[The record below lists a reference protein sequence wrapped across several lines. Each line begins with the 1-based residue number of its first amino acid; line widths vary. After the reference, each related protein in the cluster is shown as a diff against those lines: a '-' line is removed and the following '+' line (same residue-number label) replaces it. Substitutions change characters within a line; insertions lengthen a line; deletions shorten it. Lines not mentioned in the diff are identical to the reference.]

1 MSRTDKTDPFWV
13 RLRSMGVD
21 EYESPHSKG
30 YSRWTFDVPRDF
42 KWSNAEQG
50 AGPGEVRWAKRYRSK
65 RNRRRD
71 VPHTSMRGYG
81 YGEEN
86 YKFR

>member
-1 MSRTDKTDPFWV
+1 MAHTDKTDPFWV
-13 RLRSMGVD
+13 RLGYTRE
-21 EYESPHSKG
+21 EYEDN
-30 YSRWTFDVPRDF
+30 YSYFDVPRSF
-42 KWSNAEQG
+42 RWTNSEHGK
-50 AGPGEVRWAKRYRSK
+50 GPKQIRWAKRYRSK

-86 YKFR
+86 YKYN

>member
-1 MSRTDKTDPFWV
+1 MAHTDKTDPFWV
-13 RLRSMGVD
+13 RLGMTREEFKD
-21 EYESPHSKG
+21 
-30 YSRWTFDVPRDF
+30 YSFFTDVPPGF
-42 KWSNAEQG
+42 KWTNAEQG
-50 AGPGEVRWAKRYRSK
+50 VGPKQARFEKRLRSK

-86 YKFR
+86 YRWD